1 MGMMIRWDVGQII
14 RDLRTCAAEVS
25 AGRNDGF
32 TQWHCKQDLLQVKY
46 MLDNLLKTLPTFVD
60 EEQYIRDLEKQQVW
74 RAISKK

>member
-25 AGRNDGF
+25 ADRNDGF

-46 MLDNLLKTLPTFVD
+46 TLDNLLKTLPTFVD